1 LEAGK
6 KALDDLSSTEDHTEV
21 YFFDI
26 GEANIMELRSHAM
39 SVGLWAMMLDKP
51 QTRSLQKVEG
61 SKITLAVS
69 YSYDELSK
77 AFSEMSL

>member
-1 LEAGK
+1 
-6 KALDDLSSTEDHTEV
+6 
-21 YFFDI
+21 
-26 GEANIMELRSHAM
+26 MELRSHAM